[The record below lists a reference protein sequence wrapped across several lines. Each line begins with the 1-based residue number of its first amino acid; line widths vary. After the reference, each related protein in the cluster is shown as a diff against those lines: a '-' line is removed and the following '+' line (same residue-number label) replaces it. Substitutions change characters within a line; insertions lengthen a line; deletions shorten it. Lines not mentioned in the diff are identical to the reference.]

1 MKKCCL
7 KDSCLEG
14 KNDDEED
21 EKQNIDL
28 VPNVCIEGANGN
40 QNHCIGTSRD
50 LGVIIVIPAV
60 KKYWQMFENVLYLII
75 LQMITKPR
83 LQHT

>member
-1 MKKCCL
+1 MLYFFCL
-7 KDSCLEG
+7 KDSRLQD

-28 VPNVCIEGANGN
+28 VPDVCIEGANGN

-50 LGVIIVIPAV
+50 LGVIIVIPAIN
-60 KKYWQMFENVLYLII
+60 KLLAND
-75 LQMITKPR
+75 
-83 LQHT
+83 

>member
-1 MKKCCL
+1 MLYFFCL
-7 KDSCLEG
+7 KDSCLQD

-28 VPNVCIEGANGN
+28 VPDVCIEGANSN

-50 LGVIIVIPAV
+50 LGVIIVIPAI
-60 KKYWQMFENVLYLII
+60 KKI
-75 LQMITKPR
+75 LAND
-83 LQHT
+83 